1 MRYTLLQIFHFLIPS
16 TKGFPLRTKMQLN
29 VEKGDIPSLVDALR
43 MPPIFKCPNGTVCDG
58 TEGLCIV
65 LKRFAYP
72 CRYSD
77 MIPIFGRSV
86 PEISMISNEVIDWI
100 YNTHHHRIT
109 QWNHP
114 ILDPASLQTYADAI
128 QNRGAALDNC
138 FGFIDGTVRPICRPV
153 MNQRTVYQ
161 IPVCCSDSEWI
172 NWSSIWS
179 RR

>member
-1 MRYTLLQIFHFLIPS
+1 
-16 TKGFPLRTKMQLN
+16 
-29 VEKGDIPSLVDALR
+29 